1 MPTRLLEALALSAA
15 GDVMAAW
22 LRISSAALMPTSDA
36 TETPHAP
43 APHQPATTPS
53 RNKPQPAAFH
63 RLERRC
69 RDHAWRSAALPHP
82 ALTPARI
89 RSVSAISHDRA
100 RRQIGRTAGRE

>member
-43 APHQPATTPS
+43 APHQPAPTPS
-53 RNKPQPAAFH
+53 SNKPQTEAFH
-63 RLERRC
+63 RLARRC
-69 RDHAWRSAALPHP
+69 RDHAWHSAAPP
-82 ALTPARI
+82 TAAVTPAR
-89 RSVSAISHDRA
+89 SSSGSAIRHDQFRLP
-100 RRQIGRTAGRE
+100 